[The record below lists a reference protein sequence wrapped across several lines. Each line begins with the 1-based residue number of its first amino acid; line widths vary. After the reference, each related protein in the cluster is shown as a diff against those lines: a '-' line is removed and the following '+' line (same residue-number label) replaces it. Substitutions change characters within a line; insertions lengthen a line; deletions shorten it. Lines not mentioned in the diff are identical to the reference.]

1 MVVVLSSTDTNEA
14 LELSVSSVGS
24 CQSPVGRGPRAD
36 SRARSV
42 VLAEGINPGHD
53 SGEPANRRTSAT
65 TSRCLSGQ
73 SARRSPVSTTMA
85 FTPCL
90 SSYSSI
96 FSYAGGATRAN
107 IGGARAKEHLDKA
120 LAEVDGLFAGLRYL
134 DETEPA
140 PQTSG
145 HPNDH
150 LKTSDSLEL
159 ELEAL
164 SSTSSSSKSSA
175 NEAAGAQQCDPG
187 AVPSAHAT
195 AWSSIRN
202 VRDGMQILWKHFV
215 DESQRLDLPIVHN
228 LRAAYRDAT
237 GLREAGVFAFRNT
250 LAGPPPNDLA
260 KVFAFCSLSYVVSR
274 LLHTSGRLKQEDVL
288 AGVRLW
294 LDALE
299 TKEEREAFKI
309 LARNLWPEA
318 RNHLH
323 FQDLGIDQQSENM
336 AAALRRNNYIPGQVP
351 SGCLSPCS
359 ASLQP
364 EGWTNCEAPAQE
376 PHIEGLTEQD
386 FLLPLTEPTTLD
398 HSLLNNLAGEESTVH
413 AYNLMS
419 MTYDTIRFS
428 LGLDPPPNPGIPTP
442 PQFWYDSGQFVH
454 TNPDLTG
461 QLSMENPAGP
471 PSMNPDPS
479 LEPSPGTTIH
489 ANRLE
494 ELKGTMVF
502 TAVLRYFEESG
513 AFLYVLSGRG
523 MLSNDL
529 RSCLAW
535 NQERSGEKRRIQLE
549 YLHRLV
555 AEKHTKDASSR
566 GIVSVADKFVEVG
579 YLQTIEDVQDYM
591 TTIGREL
598 FLDDKVAYKE
608 FREWVHAFRESSQSS
623 PASSISDNGKTCGYS
638 ISLNV

>member
-1 MVVVLSSTDTNEA
+1 
-14 LELSVSSVGS
+14 
-24 CQSPVGRGPRAD
+24 
-36 SRARSV
+36 
-42 VLAEGINPGHD
+42 
-53 SGEPANRRTSAT
+53 
-65 TSRCLSGQ
+65 
-73 SARRSPVSTTMA
+73 MA

-164 SSTSSSSKSSA
+164 SSASSSSASSA
-175 NEAAGAQQCDPG
+175 NEAAGAQQCDPK
-187 AVPSAHAT
+187 AVPSAHEI

-215 DESQRLDLPIVHN
+215 DESLRLDSPIVHN

-250 LAGPPPNDLA
+250 LTGPPPNDLT

-274 LLHTSGRLKQEDVL
+274 LLHTSGRLKQKDVL

-309 LARNLWPEA
+309 LAQNLWPEA

-323 FQDLGIDQQSENM
+323 FHDLGIDQRCENM
-336 AAALRRNNYIPGQVP
+336 AATLRRSNYIPGQV
-351 SGCLSPCS
+351 SSNCLSPCS

-364 EGWTNCEAPAQE
+364 ESWINCETPAQE
-376 PHIEGLTEQD
+376 PRIQDLTEQD
-386 FLLPLTEPTTLD
+386 FVLPLTEPATLD
-398 HSLLNNLAGEESTVH
+398 DSLLNTFASDESMVH
-413 AYNLMS
+413 ACNLMN
-419 MTYDTIRFS
+419 MAYDTMHFS
-428 LGLDPPPNPGIPTP
+428 LGLDPPANPWITTP
-442 PQFWYDSGQFVH
+442 PQFWYDSGEFVH
-454 TNPDLTG
+454 ANPDLTEHV
-461 QLSMENPAGP
+461 SMENTTGPA
-471 PSMNPDPS
+471 SMDPDLS
-479 LEPSPGTTIH
+479 LEPSADTTTH
-489 ANRLE
+489 ADRLE
-494 ELKGTMVF
+494 KLKDTMVL

-549 YLHRLV
+549 YLHRLA
-555 AEKHTKDASSR
+555 AERHTKDAPSR

-598 FLDDKVAYKE
+598 FLDDKVAYRE

-623 PASSISDNGKTCGYS
+623 PASSISDNGKTCGNS